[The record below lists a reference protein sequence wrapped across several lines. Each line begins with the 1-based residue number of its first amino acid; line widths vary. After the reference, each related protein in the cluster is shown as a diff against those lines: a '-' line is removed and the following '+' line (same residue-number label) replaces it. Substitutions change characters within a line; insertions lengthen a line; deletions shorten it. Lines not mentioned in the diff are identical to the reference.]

1 MLLMQF
7 QYSPYVFPLIAAAT
21 IASWVAVYA
30 WANRRSSGSAIA
42 LCLLA
47 LAIAQWSLGYMLEI
61 ASIDTAAKLLW
72 GKSQYIGIAIVPLA
86 WLIFAITHAYQSRR
100 VTVHNAFILSLV
112 PVITIVLALTTEGH
126 GLIWREIALFQTE
139 HFSVLDVSY
148 GPWFW
153 VHSIYS
159 YGLLLYGAILI
170 VRSLG
175 RMQGV
180 YRGQAVALLIG
191 VAAPWVGNILY
202 LADLTP
208 IPHLDL
214 TPLTFALTT
223 VALAWGIFGFHL
235 MDMAPLARDLIVHE
249 MQDAVIVLDVEGRIV
264 DLNPEAERLIGRDVA
279 PAVGKTAV
287 EVFAAWPQ
295 IVHKY
300 ESIADTSDEIVIDAG
315 DIQGWYEI
323 RIAALRDRRKHFI
336 GRVVI
341 IRDITERKLADEQL
355 RQLSRAVEASPT
367 SIVITDTQGDI
378 EYVNPKF
385 TQVTGYSIHEALGQ
399 NPRILKTTQTPPEV
413 HIDLWQ
419 AVTAGKEWR
428 GEFCNRKKNGELYWE
443 FVSISPIIDAH
454 GNITHYVAVK
464 EDITE
469 RKHAEA
475 ELQRYTTELEASN
488 AELDAFAHTVAHDLK
503 NPLTTLLGFS
513 MLLQTH
519 HRRMPPERIDE
530 SLRMLTRSGQKMT
543 SIIDELLLLASV
555 RKMGDVPLGPLDMAA
570 IVAETCERLSP
581 MILEYQAALV
591 TPETWP
597 VPVGYASWIEE
608 VWVNYISNALKYG
621 GRPEGNIP
629 PRVELGWDEVVTA
642 TLSDQAP
649 VPQYFRFWVQDNGVG
664 LPPEQTAQLFTQ
676 FTRLHQVRIEGHGL
690 GLSIARRIVEKF
702 GGTVGVESRP
712 GEGCRFYFT
721 LPASPPSPVV

>member
-61 ASIDTAAKLLW
+61 ASVDVPAKLLW
-72 GKSQYIGIAIVPLA
+72 GKFQYIGIAIAPLT
-86 WLIFAITHAYQSRR
+86 WLVFAVTHAYQSRR
-100 VTVHNAFILSLV
+100 IMPHTAFVLSLV
-112 PVITIVLALTTEGH
+112 PVITIALALTTEEH
-126 GLIWREIALFQTE
+126 GLVWKEIAFYQTGY
-139 HFSVLDVSY
+139 FSALDVSY

-191 VAAPWVGNILY
+191 VAAPWAGNILY
-202 LADLTP
+202 LSGLTP
-208 IPHLDL
+208 VPHLDL
-214 TPLTFALTT
+214 TPLAFALTT

-249 MQDAVIVLDVEGRIV
+249 MQDAVIVLDVEGRIA
-264 DLNPEAERLIGRDVA
+264 DLNPAAEHLIGWEVA
-279 PAVGKTAV
+279 HAVGKTAV
-287 EVFAAWPQ
+287 EVFSAWPQ
-295 IVHKY
+295 VVQKY
-300 ESIADTSDEIVIDAG
+300 QDIAEASDEIVINDDEA
-315 DIQGWYEI
+315 QGWYEI

-336 GRVVI
+336 GRVVT
-341 IRDITERKLADEQL
+341 IRDITERKWADEQL
-355 RQLSRAVEASPT
+355 RQLSRAVEASST
-367 SIVITDTQGDI
+367 SIVITDAQGDI

-385 TQVTGYSIHEALGQ
+385 SQLTGYTLQEVIQQ
-399 NPRILKTTQTPPEV
+399 NPRILKTDLTPPEV
-413 HIDLWQ
+413 HTCLWETI
-419 AVTAGKEWR
+419 TAGKEWR

-443 FVSISPIIDAH
+443 FASISPINDAH

-503 NPLTTLLGFS
+503 NPLTSLLGFS
-513 MLLQTH
+513 MLMQTH
-519 HRRMPPERIDE
+519 HRRMTPERMDE
-530 SLRMLTRSGQKMT
+530 SLSMLTRSGQKMT

-555 RKMGDVPLGPLDMAA
+555 RKMGDVTLGPLDMAA
-570 IVAETCERLSP
+570 IVAETCERLRP
-581 MILEYQAALV
+581 MILEYEAALV
-591 TPETWP
+591 IPETWP
-597 VPVGYASWIEE
+597 LPVGYAPWIEE

-621 GRPEGNIP
+621 GRLEENVP
-629 PRVELGWDEVVTA
+629 PRVELGWDEVISA
-642 TLSDQAP
+642 ASDHVS

-664 LPPEQTAQLFTQ
+664 LSPEQNEQLFTQ

-690 GLSIARRIVEKF
+690 GLSIVRRIVGKF
-702 GGTVGVESRP
+702 GGTVGVESQA
-712 GEGCRFYFT
+712 GEGSRFYFT
-721 LPASPPSPVV
+721 LPASLSIPSV